1 MRLEAYLHSAMIIY
15 LPTVH
20 IQCEL
25 IRKKAKREVVAV
37 WNPFTK
43 IIEPLRCEVSGEPV
57 YNFYLDDD
65 DAKIISPDNLEGTII
80 LLLLHFLG
88 VPC

>member
-1 MRLEAYLHSAMIIY
+1 LADLKERYALSVEASLHSAMVLH

-25 IRKKAKREVVAV
+25 VRKKAKRTVTLV

-43 IIEPLRCEVSGEPV
+43 IIEPLRCELSGEPV
-57 YNFYLDDD
+57 YDFYLDDKE
-65 DAKIISPDNLEGTII
+65 AKIISPAIWVEK
-80 LLLLHFLG
+80 
-88 VPC
+88 